1 MLCDKSSFLPVLFKY
16 FHRICKS
23 SDDAIGLL
31 FLLVGLGWYVHLDV
45 IHGNA
50 RVFPMDGQYVSSLF
64 PALRF
69 IVVEKESSWF
79 HCFYILADS

>member
-1 MLCDKSSFLPVLFKY
+1 MLCNKSSFLPVLLKY
-16 FHRICKS
+16 FHRFCES
-23 SDDAIGLL
+23 PDDTMWLL
-31 FLLVGLGWYVHLDV
+31 LLLVGLGWYVHLDV

-50 RVFPMDGQYVSSLF
+50 RVFPMDGQHVSPLF
-64 PALRF
+64 ATFGF